1 MQIKFAFA
9 LDLFVSLYSIR
20 HIVMI
25 LYKAGTENSL
35 SPIKEKPFKLE
46 REIQK
51 LFEQNLSTIMNLE
64 FVKSEFQIKDK
75 RLDTLA
81 YDLQTNA
88 FVIIEY
94 KRDRNTSVFDQGITY
109 NESLNRKLKRQEV
122 DWSQSRVV
130 FASTDFTDIQI
141 GATNFKDLPIE
152 LWTVK
157 RFENG
162 IIAVTPIKKHR
173 NAVSFKP
180 IAHKSKEMENVAK
193 KIKVYTEEDAL
204 SNKPD
209 KVSELY
215 DRFRSAIMNMIDGVE
230 VKPQKMY
237 IAFKRDN
244 RNLVDINIQNAGLKL
259 FINVKAGKLDDP
271 KGLARDI
278 SKVGHWGNGDYEVHV
293 SDTKNLEYILSLI
306 ILI

>member
-1 MQIKFAFA
+1 
-9 LDLFVSLYSIR
+9 
-20 HIVMI
+20 MI
-25 LYKAGTENSL
+25 LYKAGAENTISQ
-35 SPIKEKPFKLE
+35 IKEKPFKLE
-46 REIQK
+46 KNIQK

-81 YDLQTNA
+81 YDIQAKA

-94 KRDRNTSVFDQGITY
+94 KRDRNISVFDQGITYLNLMLQNQAEFIVEY
-109 NESLNRKLKRQEV
+109 NESLNRKLKRSDV

-130 FASTDFTDIQI
+130 FVSTDFTDTQI
-141 GATNFKDLPIE
+141 GATNFKDLSIE

-157 RFENG
+157 QFENG
-162 IIAVTPIKKHR
+162 IIAVTPIKKSR

-180 IAHKSKEMENVAK
+180 IAHKSKEMENVANE
-193 KIKVYTEEDAL
+193 IKVYTEEDAL
-204 SNKPD
+204 NNKPD

-215 DRFRSAIMNMIDGVE
+215 YRFRSAIINMIDGID
-230 VKPQKMY
+230 VKPQKLY
-237 IAFKRDN
+237 IAFKKDN
-244 RNLVDINIQNAGLKL
+244 RNLVDILIQNSGLKI

-271 KGLARDI
+271 KNLARDI
-278 SKVGHWGNGDYEVHV
+278 SQIGHWGNGDYEVHA

-306 ILI
+306 KQTPNIE

>member
-1 MQIKFAFA
+1 M
-9 LDLFVSLYSIR
+9 
-20 HIVMI
+20 
-25 LYKAGTENSL
+25 
-35 SPIKEKPFKLE
+35 
-46 REIQK
+46 
-51 LFEQNLSTIMNLE
+51 FEQNLSTIMNLE
-64 FVKSEFQIKDK
+64 FVRSEFQVKDK

-81 YDLQTNA
+81 YDIQTNA

-94 KRDRNTSVFDQGITY
+94 KRDKNISVFDQGITY
-109 NESLNRKLKRQEV
+109 LNLMLQNQAEFIVEYNESLNKKLKRQDV

-130 FASTDFTDIQI
+130 FVSTDFTDIQI
-141 GATNFKDLPIE
+141 GATNFKDLSIE

-162 IIAVTPIKKHR
+162 IIVVTPIKKSR

-180 IAHKSKEMENVAK
+180 IARKSREMENVAK
-193 KIKVYTEEDAL
+193 EIKVYTEEDTL
-204 SNKPD
+204 NNKPD

-215 DRFRSAIMNMIDGVE
+215 YRFRSAILNMIDGVDIR
-230 VKPQKMY
+230 PQKLY
-237 IAFKRDN
+237 IAFKKDN
-244 RNLVDINIQNAGLKL
+244 RNLVDILIQNSGLKI

-278 SKVGHWGNGDYEVHV
+278 SKIGHWGNGDYEVYA

-306 ILI
+306 KQTPNIE

>member
-1 MQIKFAFA
+1 
-9 LDLFVSLYSIR
+9 
-20 HIVMI
+20 MI
-25 LYKAGTENSL
+25 LYKAGPENAL
-35 SPIKEKPFKLE
+35 APIKEKPFKLE
-46 REIQK
+46 KEIQK

-94 KRDRNTSVFDQGITY
+94 KRDRNISVFDQGITY
-109 NESLNRKLKRQEV
+109 LNLMLQNQAEFIVEYNESLNKKLKRQDV

-130 FASTDFTDIQI
+130 FVSTDFTDIQI
-141 GATNFKDLPIE
+141 GATNFKDLSIE

-162 IIAVTPIKKHR
+162 IIAVTPIKKSR

-180 IAHKSKEMENVAK
+180 IARKSKEMENVAK
-193 KIKVYTEEDAL
+193 EIKVYTEEDAL

-215 DRFRSAIMNMIDGVE
+215 NRFRSAIMNMIDGVE

-237 IAFKRDN
+237 IAFKKDN

-259 FINVKAGKLDDP
+259 FLNVKSGKLDDP

-278 SKVGHWGNGDYEVHV
+278 SKIGHWGNGDYEVHV

-306 ILI
+306 KQTPNIE

>member
-1 MQIKFAFA
+1 
-9 LDLFVSLYSIR
+9 
-20 HIVMI
+20 MI
-25 LYKAGTENSL
+25 LYKAGSES
-35 SPIKEKPFKLE
+35 SISKIKERPFKLE
-46 REIQK
+46 KEIQK

-64 FVKSEFQIKDK
+64 FVRSEFQVKDK

-81 YDLQTNA
+81 YDIQTNA

-94 KRDRNTSVFDQGITY
+94 KRDKNISVFDQGITY
-109 NESLNRKLKRQEV
+109 LNLMLQNQAEFIVEYNESLNKKLKRQDV

-130 FASTDFTDIQI
+130 FVSTDFTDIQI
-141 GATNFKDLPIE
+141 GAINFKDLSIE

-162 IIAVTPIKKHR
+162 IIVVTPIKKSR

-180 IAHKSKEMENVAK
+180 IARKSREMENVAK
-193 KIKVYTEEDAL
+193 EIKVYTEEDTL
-204 SNKPD
+204 NNKPD

-215 DRFRSAIMNMIDGVE
+215 YRFRSAILNMIDGVDIR
-230 VKPQKMY
+230 PQKLY
-237 IAFKRDN
+237 IAFKKDN
-244 RNLVDINIQNAGLKL
+244 RNLVDILIQNSGLKI

-278 SKVGHWGNGDYEVHV
+278 SKIGHWGNGDYEVYA

-306 ILI
+306 KQTPNIE

>member
-1 MQIKFAFA
+1 
-9 LDLFVSLYSIR
+9 
-20 HIVMI
+20 MI
-25 LYKAGTENSL
+25 LYKAGSES
-35 SPIKEKPFKLE
+35 SISQIKERPFKLE
-46 REIQK
+46 KEIQK

-64 FVKSEFQIKDK
+64 FVRSEFQVKDK

-81 YDLQTNA
+81 FDIQANA

-94 KRDRNTSVFDQGITY
+94 KRDRNISVFDQGITY
-109 NESLNRKLKRQEV
+109 LNLMLQNQAEFIVEYNESLNKKLKRQDV

-130 FASTDFTDIQI
+130 FVSTDFTDIQI
-141 GATNFKDLPIE
+141 GATNFKDLSIE

-162 IIAVTPIKKHR
+162 IIVVTPIKKSR

-180 IAHKSKEMENVAK
+180 IARKSKEMENVAK
-193 KIKVYTEEDAL
+193 EIKVYTEEDAL

-215 DRFRSAIMNMIDGVE
+215 YRFRSAILNMIDGVD
-230 VKPQKMY
+230 VRPQKLY
-237 IAFKRDN
+237 IAFKKDN
-244 RNLVDINIQNAGLKL
+244 KNLVDILIQNSGLKI
-259 FINVKAGKLDDP
+259 FINVKSGKLDDP

-278 SKVGHWGNGDYEVHV
+278 SKIGHWGNGDYEVHA

-306 ILI
+306 KQTPNIE